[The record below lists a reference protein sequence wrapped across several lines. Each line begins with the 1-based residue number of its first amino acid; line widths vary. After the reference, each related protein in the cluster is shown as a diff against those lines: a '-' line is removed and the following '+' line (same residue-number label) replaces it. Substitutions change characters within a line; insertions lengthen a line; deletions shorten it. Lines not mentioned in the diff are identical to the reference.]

1 MECGSIDL
9 AGFLRKNRTKIT
21 ENELRVFWRQM
32 LEAVHVIHEARII
45 HSDLKPANF
54 LLVEGRLKL
63 IDFGIANALQ
73 VSRTAATKFLSPL
86 QRLKSTQRCFLGG
99 WGNPLNNVS
108 AGAGSFNQLC
118 ACIHVPQRICTANEP
133 VRRRKTKFWFISA
146 RSCFLNWVTLKTSV
160 FRPRSFKRSSCGYV
174 SRLIFLASHRET
186 RQA

>member
-86 QRLKSTQRCFLGG
+86 LKSTQRCFFLGG
-99 WGNPLNNVS
+99 WGGGLGES
-108 AGAGSFNQLC
+108 AEQC
-118 ACIHVPQRICTANEP
+118 EC
-133 VRRRKTKFWFISA
+133 RRRVIQSTLRLHSRPTADLYSERTCAEEKDQIVVHFCALLLSKLGHTQNFGISSAKF
-146 RSCFLNWVTLKTSV
+146 
-160 FRPRSFKRSSCGYV
+160 
-174 SRLIFLASHRET
+174 
-186 RQA
+186 

>member
-21 ENELRVFWRQM
+21 ESELQVFWRQM

-73 VSRTAATKFLSPL
+73 VGRTDYHQFSLS
-86 QRLKSTQRCFLGG
+86 STE
-99 WGNPLNNVS
+99 
-108 AGAGSFNQLC
+108 AEIA
-118 ACIHVPQRICTANEP
+118 
-133 VRRRKTKFWFISA
+133 
-146 RSCFLNWVTLKTSV
+146 
-160 FRPRSFKRSSCGYV
+160 
-174 SRLIFLASHRET
+174 
-186 RQA
+186 